1 MPYEDL
7 KELFKRGFEK
17 DYSKEEYEQQF
28 SLRVKKYLEKME
40 RMSKIFENIN
50 MPVTFAQELK
60 AQIERLKKARAKFE
74 EDIISPFRFFRPI
87 K

>member
-40 RMSKIFENIN
+40 RMSRIFENIN
-50 MPVTFAQELK
+50 MPVTFTQELK
-60 AQIERLKKARAKFE
+60 AQIERLKEARAKFE
-74 EDIISPFRFFRPI
+74 EDVISPFRFVI
-87 K
+87 Q